1 MNEYCVTFVCIQGTD
16 EPEEV
21 FHCHVTA
28 PGDQLALE
36 TALRRSVD
44 DNIKLAR
51 SDAVSIR
58 LVLPLHEGLMDAL
71 ELLRFATHGA
81 TPMANPMA
89 PASHLH

>member
-1 MNEYCVTFVCIQGTD
+1 MNEYCVTFVRIMGND

-21 FHCHVTA
+21 FHCHVLA

-36 TALRRSVD
+36 TALHRSVV

-51 SDAVSIR
+51 SDAVSIS
-58 LVLPLHEGLMDAL
+58 LVMPLNEGLMDAL
-71 ELLRFATHGA
+71 ELLRAATHGA
-81 TPMANPMA
+81 TATANPMA

>member
-1 MNEYCVTFVCIQGTD
+1 MNEYCITFVRIRGED

-21 FHCHVTA
+21 FHCHVVA

-58 LVLPLHEGLMDAL
+58 LVLPLNGGLMDAL
-71 ELLRFATHGA
+71 ELLRAATHGA
-81 TPMANPMA
+81 TATANPMA
-89 PASHLH
+89 APHHLH